1 MEAAVFD
8 WFELSSEFSG
18 LGWVGA
24 GADGT
29 RLIFF
34 FSDPGLCRPR
44 PPWAHLGVQFPCRP
58 SVPRL
63 VSFSLPACTSG
74 QADQGHGQSV
84 P

>member
-34 FSDPGLCRPR
+34 LG
-44 PPWAHLGVQFPCRP
+44 PWALPPSSTLGAFGSAVPVP
-58 SVPRL
+58 SFCSP
-63 VSFSLPACTSG
+63 SG
-74 QADQGHGQSV
+74 LLLSASV
-84 P
+84 YQWPS